1 MRLMSWRMIYERRR
15 TNGVMAAA
23 SLCKGVRNDLLIV
36 DGCLLKP
43 DPLNDVSPSLPAY
56 KYEPE
61 LK

>member
-1 MRLMSWRMIYERRR
+1 M
-15 TNGVMAAA
+15 VAA
-23 SLCKGVRNDLLIV
+23 SLCKGARNDLLIV

-43 DPLNDVSPSLPAY
+43 DPLNDVSPSLPAS